1 MTGGPNPHNLT
12 FARPAIFDHNTTCDA
27 QCHLAL
33 SPAAP
38 KSRVE
43 GISPGTETK
52 RFMRRK
58 FVLLLVCAG
67 AAVLPR
73 WGQAYEVFNRWTST
87 ASGGTGTQGSPI
99 TLTWS
104 FADEGT
110 TVPSRIGIPAGNSSL
125 LSWLDTTFGS
135 GPGGTDF
142 TQRPWFDIFEDSFDR
157 LGALS
162 GVTYV
167 YQPNDDGVT
176 ISSGNT
182 GNVLRGDVR
191 IAGYDFG
198 TSNSGTL
205 AYNAFPNDG
214 DMVINTSV
222 GSYANSSND
231 FRYFRNTIMH
241 EAMHGL
247 GVEHVESSN
256 AGFLIE
262 PFLSTAF
269 DGPQHD
275 DILALQRNYGDVLEK
290 NGGND
295 TSGTATSLGIV
306 DLATIASIGTSGS
319 GTSVGS
325 TETDFISIDDNS
337 DQDYFRFTVTDTA
350 DITLDLVPRGALYQI
365 APEGQTQS
373 GYDSRALSDLSLT
386 LFGSNGFMQI
396 ASSNSSAAGQGE
408 SITRQLSPGDYFA
421 RVTGSA
427 DDVQLYQL
435 SIFTSRDPLDLTW
448 TGQVSSVW
456 STNGD
461 ANFSSTSGPVPFAN
475 LDNVRFDDSATPNR
489 RTVEVSGSVN
499 ADEIVFDTSGDYTIT
514 GSGSITGG
522 SVTKNGTG
530 TVVIENDG
538 NSYAGPTQVNA
549 GVLKL
554 TGNLSAMQSPITVAN
569 GGTLVMNAS
578 LAGAISSTFLV
589 QAGGELHVGD
599 QGVFT
604 NADTFPNAPTSVVNN
619 GTIRVFDFEAV
630 RNISGSGT
638 VIAEELTAFFGG
650 GSTYTGQTIVR
661 SGAIATLEDSTALGS
676 AAGNTVVERGG
687 TLQVEAVATL
697 ADEIQFSNTGT
708 GTNNSVLL
716 IELGNSVVFTGDLSV
731 HASTTIETQDSA
743 IVTFSGSVDSTG
755 DIGQLVIDSLGTVS
769 LTGTTTLG
777 SGGLRMIGPGDLNII
792 ETLTSDGPILLEA
805 GTTVLAGGGSFT
817 GLVEIR
823 NGAFLNPLG
832 DHIWQSTSTL
842 AGSGELVGDFDTN
855 GKIAPGTTGGTIGD
869 SLAALTIANNLTLN
883 DTSELIFEIG
893 GTGVG
898 QFDQLLVD
906 GTALLDGTLTVEL
919 IDLGG
924 GVYDPQLGDSF
935 ALFSVQGGAG
945 GTFDTLNLPSLDAG
959 LDWQINPGA
968 IAVSLNVVAASVI
981 AADFD
986 NSTTV
991 DAADLAIWNG
1001 GYGDNLN
1008 IIRTD
1013 GDANENGTVEG
1024 GDFLLWQQQ
1033 FTGSSPSS
1041 INAVP
1046 EPNTAILAAFSLLFL
1061 SCRSQ
1066 RNRKQSSR

>member
-1 MTGGPNPHNLT
+1 
-12 FARPAIFDHNTTCDA
+12 
-27 QCHLAL
+27 
-33 SPAAP
+33 
-38 KSRVE
+38 
-43 GISPGTETK
+43 
-52 RFMRRK
+52 MRRSI
-58 FVLLLVCAG
+58 VILLVCAWG
-67 AAVLPR
+67 AVFPR
-73 WGQAYEVFNRWTST
+73 SVQSYEVFNRWSFT
-87 ASGGTGTQGSPI
+87 ASGSTGSQGSPI

-104 FADEGT
+104 LVEDGT
-110 TVPSRIGIPAGNSSL
+110 QINSVNFGGGSSTNGGPSDFIAF
-125 LSWLDTTFGS
+125 LDSEFGA
-135 GPGGTDF
+135 GPGGSDY
-142 TQRPWFDIFEDSFDR
+142 TQRPWFVYFEDSFSR
-157 LGALS
+157 LSSLS
-162 GVTYV
+162 GVSYV

-176 ISSGNT
+176 NDVAIGSMSGSSA
-182 GNVLRGDVR
+182 RGDVR
-191 IAGYDFG
+191 IGGNSFG
-198 TSNSGTL
+198 SSVGGTL

-214 DMVINTSV
+214 DMVFNTDRTDL
-222 GSYANSSND
+222 GNTANNAR
-231 FRYFRNTIMH
+231 FLRNTIMH

-247 GVEHVESSN
+247 GVEHIESSN
-256 AGFLIE
+256 ASFLIE
-262 PFLSTAF
+262 PTLNTAI

-290 NGGND
+290 SGGND

-306 DLATIASIGTSGS
+306 NLSTMASIGISGS
-319 GTSVGS
+319 GTSVDS
-325 TETDFISIDDNS
+325 TEIDFVSIDDNS
-337 DQDYFRFTVTDTA
+337 DLDYFRFTVTETS

-373 GYDSRALSDLSLT
+373 SYDSRALSDLSLT

-396 ASSNSSAAGQGE
+396 ASSNSAAAGQGE

-499 ADEIVFDTSGDYTIT
+499 ADEIVFDASGDYTIT
-514 GSGSITGG
+514 GGGAITGG

-538 NSYAGPTQVNA
+538 NSYAGFTQVNA
-549 GVLKL
+549 GILKL
-554 TGNLSAMQSPITVAN
+554 TGNLSAMQSPITVAD

-578 LAGAISSTFLV
+578 LAGAMSSTFLI
-589 QAGGELHVGD
+589 QPGGELHVGD
-599 QGVFT
+599 QGVTT

-638 VIAEELTAFFGG
+638 VIAEELTAFLGG
-650 GSTYTGQTIVR
+650 GSTYSGQTIIR
-661 SGAIATLEDSTALGS
+661 SGAIAIAEDSTALGS
-676 AAGNTVVERGG
+676 ALGNTVVERGG

-708 GTNNSVLL
+708 GTANSLL
-716 IELGNSVVFTGDLSV
+716 FAEQGVVASFTGNVSIE
-731 HASTTIETQDSA
+731 AATTIQNDDSA
-743 IVTFSGSVDSTG
+743 IINFSGMVDSTSASA
-755 DIGQLVIDSLGTVS
+755 QLLVSPIGTVNFNGP
-769 LTGTTTLG
+769 LQVGN
-777 SGGLRMIGPGDLNII
+777 GGLRKVQGGGLNI
-792 ETLTSDGPILLEA
+792 TNTFTSQGPLRLEA
-805 GTTVLAGGGSFT
+805 GTTTLSGSSNLTGVVQVSAGATLNLSGAHVWQPTSTLAGGGS
-817 GLVEIR
+817 V
-823 NGAFLNPLG
+823 NGSLT
-832 DHIWQSTSTL
+832 TS
-842 AGSGELVGDFDTN
+842 GR
-855 GKIAPGTTGGTIGD
+855 IAPGDADLVD
-869 SLAALTIANNLTLN
+869 SIASLTLN
-883 DTSELIFEIG
+883 DDLILTATSELVFEIG
-893 GTGVG
+893 GTSAG
-898 QFDQLLVD
+898 QFDQLVVD
-906 GTALLDGTLTVEL
+906 GTASLDGTLTVEL

-945 GTFDTLNLPSLDAG
+945 GTFDTLNLPTLGAG

-991 DAADLAIWNG
+991 DAADLAIWNS

-1033 FTGSSPSS
+1033 FTGSSPTS
-1041 INAVP
+1041 ISAVP
-1046 EPNTAILAAFSLLFL
+1046 EPSAALLAALSLLPL
-1061 SCRSQ
+1061 SR
-1066 RNRKQSSR
+1066 RRRE